1 MGQSSLPILNKVGVS
16 MRWDSSYDNLLN
28 FKKTMLS
35 DIFLKKFFDFVFE
48 DKFIF
53 IFFKFFFSKNNKFK
67 KFGDILKKKK
77 KRIPSYCSKIWFLKY
92 QAWVVV
98 SFYLYIPKVF
108 LKKSLKLKKIRI
120 NNNLSFFKFII
131 NNNKNLYK
139 NDLYKYLI

>member
-77 KRIPSYCSKIWFLKY
+77 KNTKLLFKNLIFKISVLGCDFVLFIYTK
-92 QAWVVV
+92 
-98 SFYLYIPKVF
+98 
-108 LKKSLKLKKIRI
+108 
-120 NNNLSFFKFII
+120 SFFKKIFKIK
-131 NNNKNLYK
+131 KN
-139 NDLYKYLI
+139 

>member
-16 MRWDSSYDNLLN
+16 MRWDSSFDNLLN
-28 FKKTMLS
+28 FKKTVLS

-53 IFFKFFFSKNNKFK
+53 IFYKFFFFKKLKFK

-77 KRIPSYCSKIWFLKY
+77 KRIPIYSSKIWFLKY
-92 QAWVVV
+92 QNWVII

-108 LKKSLKLKKIRI
+108 LKKSLKLKKFKI
-120 NNNLSFFKFII
+120 NNNFSFFKYIL
-131 NNNKNLYK
+131 NNNQDSEKNF
-139 NDLYKYLI
+139 LYKYLI

>member
-16 MRWDSSYDNLLN
+16 MRWDSSFDNLLN

-53 IFFKFFFSKNNKFK
+53 IFYKLFFSKNNKFK
-67 KFGDILKKKK
+67 KIRDVLKKKK
-77 KRIPSYCSKIWFLKY
+77 KRIPTYCSKIWFLKY
-92 QAWVVV
+92 QGWVVI

-108 LKKSLKLKKIRI
+108 LKKSIKLKNFKI
-120 NNNLSFFKFII
+120 NNNFSFLKFFI
-131 NNNKNLYK
+131 NSNKNLNK
-139 NDLYKYLI
+139 SKLYKYLI

>member
-16 MRWDSSYDNLLN
+16 MRWDSSFDNLLN
-28 FKKTMLS
+28 FKKTVLS

-53 IFFKFFFSKNNKFK
+53 IFYKFFFSKNLKFK

-77 KRIPSYCSKIWFLKY
+77 KRIPVYSSKIWFLKY
-92 QAWVVV
+92 QSWVII

-108 LKKSLKLKKIRI
+108 LKKSLKLKKFKI
-120 NNNLSFFKFII
+120 NNNFSFFKHTL
-131 NNNKNLYK
+131 NNNQDLEKFF
-139 NDLYKYLI
+139 LYKYLI